1 MRICPTCSAELKE
14 SNYYFCPKCLS
25 ELPSSLVKIPKVHLL
40 NVKLGYVLIPQ
51 ERFLFLNIPYENR
64 FSLKIIKFLFYL
76 VIVASL
82 VLIIF
87 YNFRYGF

>member
-1 MRICPTCSAELKE
+1 MRMCPTCSFELKE
-14 SNYYFCPKCLS
+14 SNYHFCPQCLS
-25 ELPSSLVKIPKVHLL
+25 ELPGNLVKTPKVHLL
-40 NVKLGYVLIPQ
+40 NVKLDFKLIP
-51 ERFLFLNIPYENR
+51 EEKFLFITVPYENR